1 MLAIKIKGPA
11 FLLLVLLSPGSSAQY
26 SQEQKQSGTTTP
38 EIPKTWDP
46 TALASL
52 EVPLA
57 EPSASPVPVPFDF
70 YYAMPIRPIYKSY
83 PIYAPGH
90 EPADYMNWLKQQ
102 EPEVIWGED
111 LKDKTMRTPPLK
123 TESDW
128 IKAGEIVFDSPIFYD
143 LVATASQ
150 VSDPAWYKATA
161 VPLGK
166 NSTLPYVRYVIRQKG
181 KIEVGNNACASC
193 HIRVTLDGTIIKG
206 GQGNFPFDRS
216 IGFGIRASSAQSKDK
231 QKFLED
237 LRHSV
242 KELTGAPWLHPD
254 PNGQVDH
261 MLIDEIASAFES
273 VPPGVAVRHG
283 TSIFFPTQ
291 VPDLIGLKDRKYFD
305 HTGLVRHRTVGD
317 LMRYAALNNEIDF
330 YSAFAGFI
338 PAGADF
344 RKLPDPKTL
353 DRYGDDQLYALGLY
367 IYSLKP
373 PPNPNQF
380 DQLAAQGEKVFE
392 HAGCGMCHTPP
403 LYTSNKLTPAAG
415 FAVPPDH
422 LTKYDILKVTVGTD
436 PNLALKTRRG
446 TGYYKV
452 PSLKGAWYR
461 GPFEHNG
468 SVASLEDWFNP
479 LRHRDDYVPTGF
491 VGYGVRTRAVK
502 GHPFGLN
509 LSEDDRRA
517 LIAFLKTL

>member
-1 MLAIKIKGPA
+1 M
-11 FLLLVLLSPGSSAQY
+11 
-26 SQEQKQSGTTTP
+26 
-38 EIPKTWDP
+38 
-46 TALASL
+46 
-52 EVPLA
+52 
-57 EPSASPVPVPFDF
+57 
-70 YYAMPIRPIYKSY
+70 
-83 PIYAPGH
+83 
-90 EPADYMNWLKQQ
+90 
-102 EPEVIWGED
+102 
-111 LKDKTMRTPPLK
+111 
-123 TESDW
+123 
-128 IKAGEIVFDSPIFYD
+128 
-143 LVATASQ
+143 
-150 VSDPAWYKATA
+150 
-161 VPLGK
+161 
-166 NSTLPYVRYVIRQKG
+166 
-181 KIEVGNNACASC
+181 
-193 HIRVTLDGTIIKG
+193 
-206 GQGNFPFDRS
+206 
-216 IGFGIRASSAQSKDK
+216 
-231 QKFLED
+231 
-237 LRHSV
+237 
-242 KELTGAPWLHPD
+242 
-254 PNGQVDH
+254 
-261 MLIDEIASAFES
+261 
-273 VPPGVAVRHG
+273 
-283 TSIFFPTQ
+283 
-291 VPDLIGLKDRKYFD
+291 PDLIGLKDRKYFD

-353 DRYGDDQLYALGLY
+353 DRYGDDQLYVLGLY

-373 PPNPNQF
+373 PPNPNKF
-380 DQLAAQGEKVFE
+380 DELAAQGQKVFE